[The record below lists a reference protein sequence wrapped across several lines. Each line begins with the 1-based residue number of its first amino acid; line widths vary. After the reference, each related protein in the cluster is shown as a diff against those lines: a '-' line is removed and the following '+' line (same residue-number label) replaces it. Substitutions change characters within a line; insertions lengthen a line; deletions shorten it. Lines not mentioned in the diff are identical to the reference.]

1 MILDASALLAFLLSE
16 PGRERVAEAL
26 LQNAT
31 MTTVNFAEV
40 ATKYVLRGARAQAET
55 LSDRLPVTLVPVDE
69 DLALRSALMA
79 DVTRQAG
86 LSLGD
91 RICLALGQ
99 RSGQTILT
107 ADRACWM
114 LPHRSAHRSSW
125 CAELTASGRPGA
137 IDRQGRSVDIL
148 AERAA

>member
-107 ADRACWM
+107 ADRAW
-114 LPHRSAHRSSW
+114 LDVAAQIGAPV
-125 CAELTASGRPGA
+125 ELVR
-137 IDRQGRSVDIL
+137 
-148 AERAA
+148 